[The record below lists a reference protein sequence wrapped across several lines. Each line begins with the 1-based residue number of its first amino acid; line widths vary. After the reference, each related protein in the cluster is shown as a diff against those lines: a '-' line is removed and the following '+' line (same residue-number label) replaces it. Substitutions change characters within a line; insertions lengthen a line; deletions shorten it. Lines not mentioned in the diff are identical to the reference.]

1 MREAA
6 RSFTEPPGFAPSA
19 FANISMPGNRD
30 EIFPRRSSGVLP
42 MRSSRVS
49 PSADAAFAAV
59 LKLVG
64 TKLVNGRFAEPGI
77 LCESV
82 HSVVYARA
90 AMAGNATS
98 RLRIRVHGLEVYV
111 TTSSRAQLRRRRA
124 MAARSRL
131 RHTGST
137 GDGEARV
144 PEEVRRV
151 GGDPAG
157 GRWREGVRASWLPYS
172 R

>member
-6 RSFTEPPGFAPSA
+6 RSFTEPPGLAHSA
-19 FANISMPGNRD
+19 FANISIPGNCE
-30 EIFPRRSSGVLP
+30 EIFSKRSSGVLP

-49 PSADAAFAAV
+49 PNADAAFAAV

-90 AMAGNATS
+90 VTAGNATS
-98 RLRIRVHGLEVYV
+98 RFRIRLHSLRGLCHDKFKSAAS
-111 TTSSRAQLRRRRA
+111 TTPFSGCAITA
-124 MAARSRL
+124 
-131 RHTGST
+131 ST
-137 GDGEARV
+137 
-144 PEEVRRV
+144 
-151 GGDPAG
+151 
-157 GRWREGVRASWLPYS
+157 SWKH
-172 R
+172 RG